1 MSILPHR
8 DRVFSFFLTFSDEN
22 ELGLMRWILDRKQKF
37 RVFVGLVSAKTRG
50 WEIDSLAP
58 NDTDIILTKD
68 IVFSYNSKIFCQRLS
83 NYDAV
88 KRVSMVKL

>member
-1 MSILPHR
+1 MSILPHE

-50 WEIDSLAP
+50 GK
-58 NDTDIILTKD
+58 LTP
-68 IVFSYNSKIFCQRLS
+68 
-83 NYDAV
+83 
-88 KRVSMVKL
+88 